1 MNDADKRI
9 EWKSRYDAW
18 KTSGLIAAEW
28 SRINDVKIH
37 QMYYWIRKFREEEI
51 STNEHQSKWL
61 TVDVQEIS
69 SHDTGQESV
78 LIHYGALSIEVRPG
92 TDLKLLSDVVRVIQN
107 TCYLTHI
114 MNECSLHAE
123 APSSGNR
130 LMFSTS
136 ASQNGSIR
144 IPFPLVN

>member
-18 KTSGLIAAEW
+18 KTSGLSAAEW
-28 SRINDVKIH
+28 SRINDVKKH

-69 SHDTGQESV
+69 SHHTGQESV

-92 TDLKLLSDVVRVIQN
+92 TDLNLLSDVVRVIQK
-107 TCYLTHI
+107 
-114 MNECSLHAE
+114 
-123 APSSGNR
+123 R
-130 LMFSTS
+130 
-136 ASQNGSIR
+136 
-144 IPFPLVN
+144 